1 MLLGPDL
8 AFHYIR
14 CFEIVQRVVM
24 WVLVDSDSLLACK
37 VILLD
42 TWAQINSEGD

>member
-1 MLLGPDL
+1 MLLEPDL

-14 CFEIVQRVVM
+14 CFEIVQCIVM
-24 WVLVDSDSLLACK
+24 WDLVDSDSLLSCK

-42 TWAQINSEGD
+42 TWAQINSERD